1 MKLGKFLL
9 VVLLFPLL
17 AYSKCAV
24 EGVYQV
30 QNSKPSEILFLQI
43 HSNGDFELRDS
54 IGEVIHYGEL
64 DETSPALWTVKSTS
78 ISGNLKQTS
87 KSLVLGE
94 QVFFRIPQARQKEL
108 VDRFDR
114 NDQPVWVWLSAGAA
128 LGLSLFVVTT
138 R

>member
-1 MKLGKFLL
+1 MKLGKFLF
-9 VVLLFPLL
+9 VVLLFPFL

-24 EGVYQV
+24 EGLYQV
-30 QNSKPSEILFLQI
+30 QNKTASEIIFLQI
-43 HSNGDFELRDS
+43 HPNGDFELRDS
-54 IGEVIHYGEL
+54 IGDVVHYGEL

-94 QVFFRIPQARQKEL
+94 QVFFRIPSVKQKEL

-114 NDQPVWVWLSAGAA
+114 KDQPVWVWLSAGAA